1 MAVVVHPRSRSGR
14 RAWRPLLSLHD
25 RPEHAQWLEPGQR
38 RWLIERLAAERAQ
51 REAIRHYSLG
61 EALRDRRVLLLSLVY
76 FGGTYAGYGI
86 VLFQPQIVRKLAEG
100 YGTIGLINAIPYV
113 FGVCAMILWGRHSD
127 RTGERAGHTAIGYAV
142 AAAGLISCGLMT
154 DPVMTMAMLV
164 VAAMGQSSTAPC
176 FWSLPTAM

>member
-61 EALRDRRVLLLSLVY
+61 EALRNSRVLLLSLVY
-76 FGGTYAGYGI
+76 FGGTYASYGI

-100 YGTIGLINAIPYV
+100 FGTIGLIDAIPYV
-113 FGVCAMILWGRHSD
+113 FGACAMIVWGRHSD
-127 RTGERAGHTAIGYAV
+127 RTGDPPGHTARAYSLAAV
-142 AAAGLISCGLMT
+142 GLTACALTT
-154 DPVMTMAMLV
+154 DPFMTMAMLV
-164 VAAMGQSSTAPC
+164 LASIGQSST
-176 FWSLPTAM
+176 